1 MKKRLLIALLVV
13 LVLIAI
19 GLTVKRNGTADKGG
33 GLTLY
38 GNIDVRVA
46 NLAFETSGRIAALAV
61 QEGDRV
67 SAGQRLAWLDDR
79 RLKLANDAA
88 QAQLTMHQARLD
100 ELLAGTRAEQ
110 IEQYRA
116 QRDAASIEAGNAEQ
130 NAVRLRDLV
139 RQKQV
144 SAREAD
150 DARAAANAARAR
162 AAAAE
167 ATLKLAEAGSRAETI
182 AAARAAVTAAAAQR
196 ALAQK
201 NLDDAVLYA
210 PQDGVIQSRILEPG
224 DMASPERPVYTLVM
238 TEPQW
243 ARVYVG
249 ETDLGRVKPGEA
261 AVIHS
266 DSFPGRDYA
275 AWVGA
280 IAPSAEF
287 TPKSVETTEI
297 RTDLVYQ
304 VRVYLCQASD
314 ELRQGMPVTVAVNTA
329 VMAEPNRCS
338 ALQAQTATNRP

>member
-1 MKKRLLIALLVV
+1 MKKRLLIALIVV
-13 LVLIAI
+13 LAVIAI
-19 GLTVKRNGTADKGG
+19 GLTVKRNGSADKGG
-33 GLTLY
+33 RLTLY

-67 SAGQRLAWLDDR
+67 NAGQRLAWLDDK
-79 RLKLANDAA
+79 RLKLASDAA
-88 QAQLTMHQARLD
+88 QAQLNMQQAQLD
-100 ELLAGTRAEQ
+100 ELLAGTRPEQ
-110 IEQYRA
+110 IDQYRA
-116 QRDAASIEAGNAEQ
+116 QRDAARIEASNAEH
-130 NAVRLRDLV
+130 NAVRLRELA

-182 AAARAAVTAAAAQR
+182 AAARGAVAAATAQQ
-196 ALAQK
+196 ALAQR
-201 NLDDAVLYA
+201 NLADAVLYA

-224 DMASPERPVYTLVM
+224 DMASPDRPVYTLVM

-261 AVIHS
+261 AIVHS
-266 DSFPGRDYA
+266 DSYPGRDYA
-275 AWVGA
+275 AWIGA

-304 VRVYLCQASD
+304 VRVYLCRASD
-314 ELRQGMPVTVAVNTA
+314 ELRQGMPVTVTIDTG
-329 VMAEPNRCS
+329 VMADRNSCT
-338 ALQAQTATNRP
+338 ALQVPTETARP